1 LLIPEKTKIM
11 LGRLYA
17 LISLFLSIPIFAS
30 AKGVDE
36 SINDFFAPITRFV
49 EAIVFVSF
57 KFEIGETVYNMPIVL
72 IILILG
78 ALYFTIYFRFPNFRH
93 FRLSLDVVRGKY
105 SGGKQLGEVSH
116 FQALT
121 AALSGTVGLGNIAG
135 VAVAVA
141 LGGPGATFWM
151 IIAGL
156 LGMSSKFV
164 ECTLGVK
171 YREVDADGTVYGGPM
186 YYLSKGFA
194 SMRMLIGGKEYHFS
208 KMGRTLAVMFAIAT
222 IGGSL
227 GGGNMLQVNQSYQQM
242 VDVSATEINAALIPQ
257 MKGETVFLK
266 GKQEQFVVQE
276 VAEGQI
282 SLQPKQDGV
291 AMLNVAPNVLASD
304 YVTKPMAGYGF
315 LVGLIFAGLV
325 AVVIIGGIRSI
336 ARVTDKLVPFM
347 CGLYILA
354 ALVVLFANYDRV
366 PWAFGEIFRG
376 AFAPDAIYGG
386 VIGVLIQGFRRA
398 AFSNEAG
405 IGSASIAHSAVRT
418 NYPASEGIVSL
429 LEPFI
434 DTVVICTM
442 TAITIVVTG
451 SYQGAAAADGISITS
466 RAFGS
471 VMPWFPMVLTVA
483 VILFA
488 FSTMISWSYY
498 GSQAWA
504 YLFGRSKI
512 VDISFKVLFC
522 VAVVLGASAKLD
534 AVIGFSDAMIFTM
547 LFPNMVGLIFLAPV
561 VKHEL
566 ESYLGM
572 IRSGEIARVK

>member
-1 LLIPEKTKIM
+1 M

-105 SGGKQLGEVSH
+105 SSGKQLGEVSH

-222 IGGSL
+222 IGGS
-227 GGGNMLQVNQSYQQM
+227 
-242 VDVSATEINAALIPQ
+242 
-257 MKGETVFLK
+257 
-266 GKQEQFVVQE
+266 
-276 VAEGQI
+276 
-282 SLQPKQDGV
+282 
-291 AMLNVAPNVLASD
+291 
-304 YVTKPMAGYGF
+304 
-315 LVGLIFAGLV
+315 
-325 AVVIIGGIRSI
+325 
-336 ARVTDKLVPFM
+336 
-347 CGLYILA
+347 
-354 ALVVLFANYDRV
+354 
-366 PWAFGEIFRG
+366 
-376 AFAPDAIYGG
+376 
-386 VIGVLIQGFRRA
+386 IGVPA
-398 AFSNEAG
+398 EA
-405 IGSASIAHSAVRT
+405 
-418 NYPASEGIVSL
+418 
-429 LEPFI
+429 
-434 DTVVICTM
+434 
-442 TAITIVVTG
+442 
-451 SYQGAAAADGISITS
+451 
-466 RAFGS
+466 
-471 VMPWFPMVLTVA
+471 
-483 VILFA
+483 IL
-488 FSTMISWSYY
+488 
-498 GSQAWA
+498 
-504 YLFGRSKI
+504 
-512 VDISFKVLFC
+512 
-522 VAVVLGASAKLD
+522 
-534 AVIGFSDAMIFTM
+534 
-547 LFPNMVGLIFLAPV
+547 
-561 VKHEL
+561 
-566 ESYLGM
+566 
-572 IRSGEIARVK
+572 